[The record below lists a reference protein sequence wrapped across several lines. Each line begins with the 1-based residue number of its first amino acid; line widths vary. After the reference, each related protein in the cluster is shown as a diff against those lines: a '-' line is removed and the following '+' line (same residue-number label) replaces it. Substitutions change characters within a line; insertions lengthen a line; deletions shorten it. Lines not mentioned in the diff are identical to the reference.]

1 MIRLGVLIS
10 GGGSNLQAIIDAIV
24 VGTLDAEIVTVISN
38 KEDAFGL
45 ERARKSGIRAVF
57 VDPATFDSASDY
69 NIALRDEL
77 QAQEVEYVVMAG
89 YMKLLGVEV
98 LDAYPTRVLNL
109 HPALLPSFPGAQGI
123 NDALEYGV
131 KVTGITVHFADE
143 VFDRGPIIAQTAVEV
158 FEDDTVD
165 SLAERIHQAEH
176 KLYPK
181 VLQWIAQEKLVVEGR
196 RVHVRR

>member
-1 MIRLGVLIS
+1 
-10 GGGSNLQAIIDAIV
+10 
-24 VGTLDAEIVTVISN
+24 
-38 KEDAFGL
+38 
-45 ERARKSGIRAVF
+45 
-57 VDPATFDSASDY
+57 
-69 NIALRDEL
+69 
-77 QAQEVEYVVMAG
+77 
-89 YMKLLGVEV
+89 
-98 LDAYPTRVLNL
+98 
-109 HPALLPSFPGAQGI
+109 
-123 NDALEYGV
+123 
-131 KVTGITVHFADE
+131 VHFADE